1 MTESIHGNLLI
12 DNTVTKSCAID
23 YYGTIRTTIQKEH
36 LRLTTKPYL
45 ALETMKDHI
54 YALITTNPHVKYEDI
69 LSEVD
74 HAVKKRCRY
83 ALGRVCSETSLRAY
97 LTILLA

>member
-1 MTESIHGNLLI
+1 
-12 DNTVTKSCAID
+12 
-23 YYGTIRTTIQKEH
+23 
-36 LRLTTKPYL
+36 
-45 ALETMKDHI
+45 MKDHI